1 MINDGREAKGVRG
14 EKKKQ
19 APTSSNLLILLN
31 LCAVATAVSS
41 RAAPK
46 VD

>member
-1 MINDGREAKGVRG
+1 MINDGREAKGVRD

-19 APTSSNLLILLN
+19 VPTSSNLLILLN
-31 LCAVATAVSS
+31 LCAVATAVSNC
-41 RAAPK
+41 AAPR